1 MIVNEPTNEWYFYL
15 SDERKKIVLSEPQ
28 HLREKKKTYST
39 EFRAKNMKHE
49 TWRNMQHET

>member
-39 EFRAKNMKHE
+39 EFRA
-49 TWRNMQHET
+49 